1 MLKVTIGN
9 FETVHYIPDGTH
21 VTVGH
26 DSVRFGNVLDAKAT
40 DRDTEIFMLE
50 DSVER
55 VGETYW
61 RTLFMNTPDVRDL
74 GNCRAL
80 IARAIDDHFRNVQ
93 TQNIKPKEER

>member
-9 FETVHYIPDGTH
+9 FEIFHYVPDGTP

-26 DSVRFGNVLDAKAT
+26 DSVRFGDVLDAKAT

-55 VGETYW
+55 DGETYW
-61 RTLFMNTPDVRDL
+61 RTIFVDTPLVRKH

-80 IARAIDDHFRNVQ
+80 IARALDDHFRNVQ